1 MPFDSPEFCSFCE
14 LGLTVRSIA
23 QVQKGSGVPLP
34 RQMRLVLSPS
44 VTTILEVAMDTVG
57 MAVVGGVMTSSPL
70 LDMLLTLLS
79 KAVHIGGIQLGCAAV
94 ITCKGVHYLE

>member
-1 MPFDSPEFCSFCE
+1 MPFDSPEFSSFCE

-34 RQMRLVLSPS
+34 RQMRLILSPS
-44 VTTILEVAMDTVG
+44 VTTILKVAVDTVG
-57 MAVVGGVMTSSPL
+57 TAVVGGVMTSPL
-70 LDMLLTLLS
+70 LDMVLTLLS
-79 KAVHIGGIQLGCAAV
+79 KAVHKGGIQLGCATV